1 MLETACEQA
10 LESGVISGSV
20 VQSEMR
26 RLIEP
31 PRPKALKGCDT
42 VELTT
47 EPQADC
53 QRYDHLLGGHRVH

>member
-10 LESGVISGSV
+10 LESAVISGSV
-20 VQSEMR
+20 VQNEMR

-31 PRPKALKGCDT
+31 PRPNALKGCDN

-53 QRYDHLLGGHRVH
+53 QRYDHLLGDRYVH